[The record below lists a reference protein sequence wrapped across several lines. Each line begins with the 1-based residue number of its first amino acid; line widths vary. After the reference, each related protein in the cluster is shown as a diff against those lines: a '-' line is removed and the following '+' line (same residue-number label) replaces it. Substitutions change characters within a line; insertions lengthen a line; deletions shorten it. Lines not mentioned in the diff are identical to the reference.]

1 MFIFKVTQ
9 TEIGMRYIVLI
20 ILSFIFNDLS
30 AQKQKQPNIIFIL
43 ADDLGYGDLGVYGQ
57 ELIETPNIDALAK
70 GGLKFNQFYSGA
82 PVCAPARYTLLT
94 GKHTGHSFIRGNDEW
109 GSRGDV
115 WSFASMLENPRLEG
129 QYPIPDSTFTIPEM
143 LKSKGYTS
151 AAVGKW
157 GLGAPETEGLPTRQ
171 GFDFFYGYN
180 CQRWAHTY
188 YPPFLWKNEKRV
200 SLGNPLMLAAQ
211 KWKVGVDSSRE
222 ENYASYVGLEYA
234 PESMLKEAVQY
245 IETNKNNPFFL
256 YFASPIPHAGLQAP
270 KRWIEYYQKK
280 LGKEAPYSGDKGY
293 VPAYA
298 PKATYAA
305 MISYLDE
312 QVGTLVS
319 TLKAFGLYE
328 NTLIIF
334 TSDNGPTYAGGVD
347 AAYFNSAGP
356 FPEHPD
362 RIKGS
367 VFEGGIRVPFIAHW
381 PAKIKAAGISEHIG
395 YFPDIFPTL
404 SELVGTKTPAN
415 TDGISILP
423 TLTNKGKQR
432 AHPWLYWEFPEYGG
446 QQAIRQGDWKMIRL
460 KLHKEDGKPAL
471 YNLANDPKEAIDLS
485 QQFPAKVSELNKIII
500 SQHVESENKKFRIGR
515 LGDTINP

>member
-9 TEIGMRYIVLI
+9 TEIGMRYFVLI
-20 ILSFIFNDLS
+20 ILSFIFNDLP

-57 ELIETPNIDALAK
+57 ELIETPHIDALAK

-222 ENYASYVGLEYA
+222 ENYAPYVGLEYA

-256 YFASPIPHAGLQAP
+256 YYASPIPHAGLQAP
-270 KRWIEYYQKK
+270 KRWIDYYQKK

-312 QVGTLVS
+312 QVGTLVA
-319 TLKAFGLYE
+319 TLKVLGIYE

-334 TSDNGPTYAGGVD
+334 TSDNGPTYAGGV
-347 AAYFNSAGP
+347 G
-356 FPEHPD
+356 
-362 RIKGS
+362 
-367 VFEGGIRVPFIAHW
+367 
-381 PAKIKAAGISEHIG
+381 GISEHIG
-395 YFPDIFPTL
+395 YFPDIFPTF
-404 SELVGTKTPAN
+404 SDLVGTKSPDN

-423 TLTNKGKQR
+423 ILTNKGKQK

-485 QQFPAKVSELNKIII
+485 KQFPEKVSELNKIII